1 MSDTTESNG
10 TQPSLFSEEALAQL
24 SRSVHGWEEG
34 PLAKTLQRS
43 PERSDGFATSS
54 LDVGRLYT
62 PLDVADLDY
71 DRDLGFPGE
80 YPFTRGVQPT
90 MYRGRLWTMRQYAG
104 FGTAEESNQ
113 KFRYLLSQGQTG
125 LSVAFDL
132 PSQLGYDSDDPM
144 AIAEVGQVGV
154 AIDSLY
160 DMETLFAEIPLDKV
174 STSMTI
180 NAPAAVMLAMYVAA
194 GEKQGVPAEKLRGTV
209 QNDVLKEYV
218 ARGTYIFPPGP
229 SVRLAA
235 DVMAFCAKEVPLWNT
250 ISVSGYHIRDAGS
263 TAAQEIGFTF
273 ANACAYIEAAL
284 ARGLAIDEFAP
295 RISWIFNTHNHFF
308 EEVAKYRALR
318 RLWARLLKERYGAE
332 NPRSMM
338 LRTHSQTGGS
348 TLMAQQPENNI
359 VRAAIQALAAVTG
372 GVQSIALSCF
382 DEALALP
389 TDEAQR
395 IALRTQQIIAH
406 ETGAADTVDPFAG
419 SYYIEHL
426 TNELEEQAVA
436 IMAEVESMGG
446 SVPAI
451 ESGWMQ
457 NQIAEASWRYQQ
469 RVDQGD
475 EVVVGVNDFQ
485 EGGDQPQTIFSVDRR
500 LVDEQLGRLEHHRRE
515 RDPEAVASAIAGLKA
530 ACEGDDNLLPPL
542 LDAVRAYAT
551 LGEICG
557 AMREVFGEYH
567 PPTVI

>member
-1 MSDTTESNG
+1 MSDGNA
-10 TQPSLFSEEALAQL
+10 TQPSLFSPEALAAL
-24 SRSVHGWEEG
+24 SRAVHAWEEG
-34 PLAKTLQRS
+34 PLAKTLQRQ
-43 PERSDGFATSS
+43 PERDENFATSS
-54 LDVGRLYT
+54 QPVQRLYT
-62 PLDVADLDY
+62 PLDIAGLDY
-71 DRDLGFPGE
+71 LRDLGFPGE

-90 MYRGRLWTMRQYAG
+90 MYRGRYWTMRQYAG

-160 DMETLFAEIPLDKV
+160 DMETLFEGIPLDQV

-180 NAPAAVMLAMYVAA
+180 NAPAAVMLAMYVVAA
-194 GEKQGVPAEKLRGTV
+194 EKQGVSPDKLNGTV

-235 DVMAFCAKEVPLWNT
+235 DIMAYCARNVPQWNT
-250 ISVSGYHIRDAGS
+250 ISVSGYHIRDAGA
-263 TAAQEIGFTF
+263 TAAQEIGFSF
-273 ANACAYIEAAL
+273 ANARAYMDAAL
-284 ARGLAIDEFAP
+284 ERGLAVDEFAP
-295 RISWIFNTHNHFF
+295 RISWIFNTHNNFF
-308 EEVAKYRALR
+308 EEIAKYRALR
-318 RLWARLLKERYGAE
+318 RLWARLLKEHYGARD
-332 NPRSMM
+332 PRSMM
-338 LRTHSQTGGS
+338 LRTHTQTGGS
-348 TLMAQQPENNI
+348 TLVAQQPENNI
-359 VRAAIQALAAVTG
+359 VRAAIQSLAAVIG

-406 ETGAADTVDPFAG
+406 ETGVADTVDPMAG
-419 SYYIEHL
+419 SYFVEHL
-426 TNELEEQAVA
+426 TNELERQARA
-436 IMAEVESMGG
+436 YMDQIANMGG
-446 SVPAI
+446 SVVAI

-457 NQIAEASWRYQQ
+457 NQIAEASWKYQ
-469 RVDQGD
+469 RDVDERR
-475 EVVVGVNDFQ
+475 EVIVGVNEYQD
-485 EGGDQPQTIFSVDRR
+485 GGEQRPSIFSVDKR
-500 LVDEQLGRLEHHRRE
+500 LVEHQLKRLEHHRRE
-515 RDPEAVASAIAGLKA
+515 RDAARVQATLAALKEAARGT
-530 ACEGDDNLLPPL
+530 GNLMPPITEC
-542 LDAVRAYAT
+542 VRAYAT

-557 AMREVFGEYH
+557 ALREVFGEYQA
-567 PPTVI
+567 PTVI

>member
-1 MSDTTESNG
+1 MADSNA
-10 TQPSLFSEEALAQL
+10 TQPTLFSQDALARL
-24 SRSVHGWEEG
+24 SRSVAAWEEG
-34 PLAKTLQRS
+34 PLAKTLQRQ
-43 PERSDGFATSS
+43 PERDEAFATSS
-54 LDVGRLYT
+54 VPVQRIYT
-62 PLDVADLDY
+62 PLDIADFDY
-71 DRDLGFPGE
+71 ERDLGFPGE

-90 MYRGRLWTMRQYAG
+90 MYRGRYWTMRQYAG

-160 DMETLFAEIPLDKV
+160 DMETLFDGIPLDKV

-180 NAPAAVMLAMYVAA
+180 NAPAAVMLAMYIAA
-194 GEKQGVPAEKLRGTV
+194 AEKQGVSPEKLNGTV

-218 ARGTYIFPPGP
+218 ARGTYIFPPAP

-235 DVMAFCAKEVPLWNT
+235 DIMTFCARNVPQWNT

-263 TAAQEIGFTF
+263 TAAQEIGFSF
-273 ANACAYIEAAL
+273 ANACAYMDAAL
-284 ARGLAIDEFAP
+284 ERGLSIDEFAP
-295 RISWIFNTHNHFF
+295 RISWIFNTHNNFF

-318 RLWARLLKERYGAE
+318 RLWARLLKEKYGAKD
-332 NPRSMM
+332 PRSMM
-338 LRTHSQTGGS
+338 FRTHTQTGGS

-359 VRAAIQALAAVTG
+359 VRAAIQSLAAVIG

-406 ETGAADTVDPFAG
+406 ETGVTDTIDPMAG
-419 SYYIEHL
+419 SYFVEHL
-426 TNELEEQAVA
+426 TNDLERQASEY
-436 IMAEVESMGG
+436 MAQIEKMGG
-446 SVPAI
+446 SIAAI

-457 NQIAEASWRYQQ
+457 NQIAEASWKYQ
-469 RVDQGD
+469 REVD
-475 EVVVGVNDFQ
+475 EKREIVVGVNDYQ
-485 EGGDQPQTIFSVDRR
+485 DGGEQRPSIFSVDRR
-500 LVDEQLGRLEHHRRE
+500 LVEHQLKRLARHRAE
-515 RDPEAVASAIAGLKA
+515 RNAQDVAA
-530 ACEGDDNLLPPL
+530 ALEDLRMACRGTENLMPPIL
-542 LDAVRAYAT
+542 NAVRAYAT

-557 AMREVFGEYH
+557 AMREVFGEYN